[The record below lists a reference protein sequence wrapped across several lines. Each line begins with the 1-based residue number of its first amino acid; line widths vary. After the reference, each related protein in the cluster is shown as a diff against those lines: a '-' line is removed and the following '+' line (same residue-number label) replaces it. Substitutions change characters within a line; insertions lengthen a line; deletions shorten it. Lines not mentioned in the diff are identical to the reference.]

1 MTKDNLKLISARD
14 ITFIALSVAL
24 MAICSW
30 ISVPMTVPV
39 TLQTFAV
46 FTAAG
51 LLGMRRGTAA
61 VLIYILLGA
70 IGLPVFAGFTGGF
83 GILAG
88 STGGYI
94 IGFAFS
100 ALVVGSITKTF
111 GKKTIVLAISM
122 VAGLLVC
129 YAFGTA
135 WFMYVYTSKSG
146 AVSLAAVLG
155 WCVIP
160 FIIPDMAKIILAV
173 IIVNRIS
180 KHVKF

>member
-51 LLGMRRGTAA
+51 LLGMKRGTAA

-100 ALVVGSITKTF
+100 ALVVGSITKPS
-111 GKKTIVLAISM
+111 GRKQLC
-122 VAGLLVC
+122 LLFQWLQAYW
-129 YAFGTA
+129 YAMPSGQHGSY
-135 WFMYVYTSKSG
+135 MY
-146 AVSLAAVLG
+146 
-155 WCVIP
+155 I
-160 FIIPDMAKIILAV
+160 
-173 IIVNRIS
+173 R
-180 KHVKF
+180 